1 MQLNVI
7 LLIGALAGLEAV
19 LARHVVGR
27 QAEIQC
33 PAVPSPFPTWQ
44 QLPLQKSLPDP
55 FLPLKFVSS
64 DPVADVV
71 AGKSKN
77 RIKTKEEWY
86 ACRKPE
92 ILQMLQEYQFGYYPD
107 HSKEKV
113 EATRSGT
120 TINIV
125 VTADGKTGRFRCT
138 VTLPSGASASKPAPV
153 VINIGGMANQP
164 YLSAG
169 IAVAQFDYTSVS
181 PDSNSKTGAFWD
193 LYKGRDIGECC
204 LELLEDAHPL
214 TESRHLDGMG
224 MGIPS
229 RPRRHQ
235 HDSARDRLEAGGCDG
250 MLAAGQGGAGSRPV

>member
-1 MQLNVI
+1 MQPKIIALVGVSAI
-7 LLIGALAGLEAV
+7 LETTLAGQV
-19 LARHVVGR
+19 LAR
-27 QAEIQC
+27 QATVQC

-55 FLPLKFVSS
+55 FLPLKFMMS

-71 AGKSKN
+71 AGKSPN

-113 EATRSGT
+113 EATRSGS
-120 TINIV
+120 TINIA
-125 VTADGKTGRFRCT
+125 VTADGKTGKFRCT

-153 VINIGGMANQP
+153 VINIGGMSNQP

-193 LYKGRDIGECC
+193 LYKGRDIGKCF
-204 LELLEDAHPL
+204 LE
-214 TESRHLDGMG
+214 RGN
-224 MGIPS
+224 
-229 RPRRHQ
+229 
-235 HDSARDRLEAGGCDG
+235 EA
-250 MLAAGQGGAGSRPV
+250 LADQAQVP